1 MAIKKSVNDAG
12 HCLEVYSWCRTM
24 IVQYVDKFLIVYW
37 PLAWQHE
44 TYLLRCIKYL
54 FLISRLLVTYF
65 TGGVK
70 GCSFFDPIHNQT
82 DRKLT
87 LLSMALASAKVRE
100 GKEVCNSLYTVC
112 LIAFNQYS
120 FCQNCSIIRIA
131 TLTAR
136 HDLFYISTVTYWL
149 GDSNTIRYTSTARS
163 LFILDQSSK
172 LQLLTIPL

>member
-1 MAIKKSVNDAG
+1 MAIKKSVNDAD

-44 TYLLRCIKYL
+44 TYLMRCIKYL

-87 LLSMALASAKVRE
+87 LLSMVLASAKVRE
-100 GKEVCNSLYTVC
+100 GKKYVTQPIYRRSHNLQSVY
-112 LIAFNQYS
+112 IPFAK
-120 FCQNCSIIRIA
+120 
-131 TLTAR
+131 TAV
-136 HDLFYISTVTYWL
+136 LFV
-149 GDSNTIRYTSTARS
+149 
-163 LFILDQSSK
+163 
-172 LQLLTIPL
+172 

>member
-1 MAIKKSVNDAG
+1 MAIKKSVNDADY
-12 HCLEVYSWCRTM
+12 CLEVYSWCRTM
-24 IVQYVDKFLIVYW
+24 IVQYVDKFLIVYR
-37 PLAWQHE
+37 PLAWQHG

-65 TGGVK
+65 KGGVK

-87 LLSMALASAKVRE
+87 LLSMVLASAKVRE
-100 GKEVCNSLYTVC
+100 GK
-112 LIAFNQYS
+112 AFNQYS

-149 GDSNTIRYTSTARS
+149 GDSNTIRYISTASS

-172 LQLLTIPL
+172 LQLMTIPL

>member
-1 MAIKKSVNDAG
+1 MAIKKAVNDAD

-65 TGGVK
+65 TGGVE

-100 GKEVCNSLYTVC
+100 GKEVCN
-112 LIAFNQYS
+112 
-120 FCQNCSIIRIA
+120 
-131 TLTAR
+131 TA
-136 HDLFYISTVTYWL
+136 YIPSV
-149 GDSNTIRYTSTARS
+149 S
-163 LFILDQSSK
+163 
-172 LQLLTIPL
+172 